1 MARRIISALF
11 FIIHQEAI
19 MSFFLEHAL
28 VFEFVMLIGFLY
40 AGSRFGGIGLGV
52 VSGIGLLFEVL
63 VLRMPPGKP
72 PVEVMLV
79 ILAVV
84 TCASVLEAAGGLKYM
99 LQVAEKILRKNPKR
113 VTILGPIVTWAMTV
127 MLGTG
132 HAVYSIMPIIGD
144 IALKNNIRPERPM
157 AAASVASQLAITA
170 SPVSAVVAL
179 YLDDITKIHF
189 FEGVSLIQIVTV
201 TITATFCG
209 TIALSLYSL
218 RRGKELQDDPEYQ
231 RRMQDPEW
239 RERIQNT
246 TSTTLNE
253 QLPPA
258 ARNSVLLFILALICI
273 VFVAMYKPIR
283 TVVGP
288 EGKPLLISMGVM
300 IQMLM
305 LAFGGVILLAT
316 RTSVSKVPNG
326 VVFKSGMVATV
337 AIFGIAWMSDTY
349 FNYALPV
356 FKESVTEMVKN
367 APWTFAFALFAV
379 SVLINS
385 QAATAKILLPVG
397 IGLGIPAPTLIG
409 LMPATYAYFFIPNY
423 PSDIATINFDV
434 TGTTKIGKWYFNH
447 SFMAPGLVGV
457 VTACLVGLALAKTL
471 IVPGA

>member
-1 MARRIISALF
+1 
-11 FIIHQEAI
+11 
-19 MSFFLEHAL
+19 
-28 VFEFVMLIGFLY
+28 
-40 AGSRFGGIGLGV
+40 
-52 VSGIGLLFEVL
+52 
-63 VLRMPPGKP
+63 MPPGKP

-218 RRGKELQDDPEYQ
+218 RRGKELQDDPEFQ

-283 TVVGP
+283 TVIGP
-288 EGKPLLISMGVM
+288 EGKPMLISMGVM

-349 FNYALPV
+349 FNYAMPV
-356 FKESVTEMVKN
+356 FKDSITTMVQER
-367 APWTFAFALFAV
+367 PWTFAFALFAV

-397 IGLGIPAPTLIG
+397 LNLGIPVPNLVG

-447 SFMAPGLVGV
+447 SFMVPGLVGV
-457 VTACLVGLALAKTL
+457 VTACLVGLALAKAL